1 MKRISGL
8 LLCFCLIFGMC
19 ACGSKDTRPE
29 WQEQYD
35 LGVRY
40 LSEGNYEEA
49 IIAFTAAIE
58 IDPKQ
63 PVLYIGRADAYV
75 GAGETADNL
84 AAALAD
90 YEDAIALDET
100 NVDAWLGIADVYIRC
115 GEYDKALEAL
125 KNGLSKTG
133 NNEKIAQKI
142 SDMEAGTFA
151 DKDGKTRKSVH
162 IENGE
167 VIQYWLYEYD
177 EHGNN
182 VRTTNHKP
190 DGTLSRT
197 EESKFDA
204 NGLEVKCIGTS
215 ADGGYS
221 VTTFEYDSQGR
232 CIKEV
237 REDTH
242 ENEHGTETNS
252 YYTIISYDDALRT
265 EIHDSYEI
273 HDGIDELSHRFV
285 IEYDENWVRY
295 RGSSYMQDE
304 NGELYL
310 DYYVEYIWNEDG
322 SYGGFEHIQV
332 APVDQNEE

>member
-1 MKRISGL
+1 MKRIALIMFTVIML
-8 LLCFCLIFGMC
+8 LSLV
-19 ACGSKDTRPE
+19 ACGKNVEP

-40 LSEGNYEEA
+40 LSDGNYEEA

-63 PVLYIGRADAYV
+63 SVLYIGRADAYV
-75 GAGETADNL
+75 GFGETADNL
-84 AAALAD
+84 VAALND
-90 YEDAIALDET
+90 YKDAIALDES
-100 NVDAWLGIADVYIRC
+100 NADAWLGIADVYIRC
-115 GEYDKALEAL
+115 GEYEKALEVL
-125 KNGLSKTG
+125 KDGLAKTG
-133 NNEKIAQKI
+133 SNEKIAQKI
-142 SDMEAGTFA
+142 ADMEAGTFA

-167 VIQYWLYEYD
+167 VIEYWLYEYD
-177 EHGNN
+177 ENGYNI
-182 VRTTNHKP
+182 RTTNHTA

-197 EESKFDA
+197 EESEFDA
-204 NGLEVKCIGTS
+204 EGLEIKCIETS
-215 ADGGYS
+215 NDGGYS

-237 REDTH
+237 RENTH
-242 ENEHGTETNS
+242 ENEYGVQTQT
-252 YYTIISYDDALRT
+252 YYTIISYDDDLRIET
-265 EIHDSYEI
+265 RDEYTTL
-273 HDGIDELSHRFV
+273 DGIEELNHRFV
-285 IEYDENWVRY
+285 MEYDENWVHF
-295 RGSSYMQDE
+295 RGSNYRPDE

-332 APVDQNEE
+332 APVD